1 MKERL
6 DALFAHFT
14 SRSPTYLNTLPS
26 LKTRAQLLKF
36 SLLPLHLYLT
46 RYDSSLQSKLFYGF
60 LFLFETRSMRLF
72 LLFYSLFFLS
82 LSWAILK
89 IRSSRVKFFIL
100 IKLEEERKYTYQFWI
115 STPLSPQISYLNP
128 SLLRDYYPPNHLS
141 KRNRDTNRLS
151 KPNNSPANSP
161 REIFVKFWI
170 FSKRKKIATRQSRR
184 SCCSRTFRT
193 LARNKAGESI
203 NWRTLVPALI
213 IPVEGWPRVIC
224 YLHIIRG
231 AALRGPTGRN

>member
-82 LSWAILK
+82 LSWSYIKNTIFSRKIFYFNK
-89 IRSSRVKFFIL
+89 IRRGEKIHVSILNIYSTFPSNFVPQSLPSSRL
-100 IKLEEERKYTYQFWI
+100 
-115 STPLSPQISYLNP
+115 LSPKP
-128 SLLRDYYPPNHLS
+128 SFETEPRYKSSLEQFSREFS
-141 KRNRDTNRLS
+141 SRNF
-151 KPNNSPANSP
+151 
-161 REIFVKFWI
+161 REILDI
-170 FSKRKKIATRQSRR
+170 FKAKEN
-184 SCCSRTFRT
+184 
-193 LARNKAGESI
+193 RNKIVSTQLLFE
-203 NWRTLVPALI
+203 NV
-213 IPVEGWPRVIC
+213 
-224 YLHIIRG
+224 
-231 AALRGPTGRN
+231 

>member
-46 RYDSSLQSKLFYGF
+46 RYDLSLQSKLFYGF

-82 LSWAILK
+82 LSWSYIKNTIFSRKIFYFNK
-89 IRSSRVKFFIL
+89 IRRGEKIQVSILNIYSTFPSNSTHFVPQSLPSSRL
-100 IKLEEERKYTYQFWI
+100 
-115 STPLSPQISYLNP
+115 LSPKP
-128 SLLRDYYPPNHLS
+128 SFETEPRYKSSLETQQFSREFS
-141 KRNRDTNRLS
+141 SRNFRKILD
-151 KPNNSPANSP
+151 
-161 REIFVKFWI
+161 IFKA
-170 FSKRKKIATRQSRR
+170 KEN
-184 SCCSRTFRT
+184 
-193 LARNKAGESI
+193 RNKTVSTQLLFE
-203 NWRTLVPALI
+203 NV
-213 IPVEGWPRVIC
+213 
-224 YLHIIRG
+224 
-231 AALRGPTGRN
+231 

>member
-82 LSWAILK
+82 LNWNYIKNTIFSRKIFYFNK
-89 IRSSRVKFFIL
+89 IRRGDTRINFEYLFHFPLKFRTSIPPLFPIIIPQTIFRNGTAIQIVSRNPTILPRILLEKFSWNFGYFQS
-100 IKLEEERKYTYQFWI
+100 ERKSQQDSLDAVVVRERCLERWRGI
-115 STPLSPQISYLNP
+115 KPGNLLIGERLSP
-128 SLLRDYYPPNHLS
+128 R
-141 KRNRDTNRLS
+141 
-151 KPNNSPANSP
+151 
-161 REIFVKFWI
+161 
-170 FSKRKKIATRQSRR
+170 
-184 SCCSRTFRT
+184 
-193 LARNKAGESI
+193 
-203 NWRTLVPALI
+203 
-213 IPVEGWPRVIC
+213 
-224 YLHIIRG
+224 
-231 AALRGPTGRN
+231 

>member
-100 IKLEEERKYTYQFWI
+100 IKLEEEIHVSILNIY
-115 STPLSPQISYLNP
+115 STFPSNFVPQSLPSSRLLSPKP
-128 SLLRDYYPPNHLS
+128 SFETEPRYKSSLETQQFSREFS
-141 KRNRDTNRLS
+141 SRNF
-151 KPNNSPANSP
+151 
-161 REIFVKFWI
+161 REILDI
-170 FSKRKKIATRQSRR
+170 FKAKEN
-184 SCCSRTFRT
+184 
-193 LARNKAGESI
+193 RNKTVSTQLLFE
-203 NWRTLVPALI
+203 NV
-213 IPVEGWPRVIC
+213 
-224 YLHIIRG
+224 
-231 AALRGPTGRN
+231 

>member
-72 LLFYSLFFLS
+72 LFFIRSSFSLL
-82 LSWAILK
+82 WVEAILK
-89 IRSSRVKFFIL
+89 IRSSRKIFYFNKIRRGEKIHVSIL
-100 IKLEEERKYTYQFWI
+100 NIY
-115 STPLSPQISYLNP
+115 STFPSNSTHFVPQPLPSSRLLSPKPSFETEPRYKP
-128 SLLRDYYPPNHLS
+128 SLETQQFSREFS
-141 KRNRDTNRLS
+141 SRNF
-151 KPNNSPANSP
+151 
-161 REIFVKFWI
+161 REILDI
-170 FSKRKKIATRQSRR
+170 FKAKEN
-184 SCCSRTFRT
+184 
-193 LARNKAGESI
+193 RNKTVSTQLLFE
-203 NWRTLVPALI
+203 NV
-213 IPVEGWPRVIC
+213 
-224 YLHIIRG
+224 
-231 AALRGPTGRN
+231 

>member
-82 LSWAILK
+82 LSWSYIKNTIFSRKIFYFNK
-89 IRSSRVKFFIL
+89 IRRGEKVHVSILNIYSTFPSNSTHFVPRSPLLFSIIIPQTIFRNGTAIQIVSRNPTILPRILLKKFSWNFGYFQS
-100 IKLEEERKYTYQFWI
+100 ERKSQQDSLDAVVVRERLERWRGI
-115 STPLSPQISYLNP
+115 KPGNLLIGERLSP
-128 SLLRDYYPPNHLS
+128 R
-141 KRNRDTNRLS
+141 
-151 KPNNSPANSP
+151 
-161 REIFVKFWI
+161 
-170 FSKRKKIATRQSRR
+170 
-184 SCCSRTFRT
+184 
-193 LARNKAGESI
+193 
-203 NWRTLVPALI
+203 
-213 IPVEGWPRVIC
+213 
-224 YLHIIRG
+224 
-231 AALRGPTGRN
+231 

>member
-82 LSWAILK
+82 L
-89 IRSSRVKFFIL
+89 
-100 IKLEEERKYTYQFWI
+100 KLY
-115 STPLSPQISYLNP
+115 
-128 SLLRDYYPPNHLS
+128 
-141 KRNRDTNRLS
+141 
-151 KPNNSPANSP
+151 
-161 REIFVKFWI
+161 
-170 FSKRKKIATRQSRR
+170 
-184 SCCSRTFRT
+184 
-193 LARNKAGESI
+193 
-203 NWRTLVPALI
+203 
-213 IPVEGWPRVIC
+213 
-224 YLHIIRG
+224 
-231 AALRGPTGRN
+231 